1 MGMRR
6 EVLPE
11 WLDELPADDRR
22 AIRSRRD
29 LRLLNIIM
37 RQASL
42 MARALLRHW
51 EQNAAGHVSGQVE
64 PAFGR
69 PLTSSTPKRI
79 LELGAGD
86 GTFMLRLALRL
97 APRWPHV
104 EVMLLDRQAIVSE
117 ETRAAFTALGWR
129 ASIVTSDAF
138 AYLEQGALSDVDIV
152 TANLFLHHFSEEE
165 LKRLFARA
173 APLCRLFAASEPRRS
188 NLALLGSRL
197 SWVIGCNDVT
207 LHDAV
212 ISVRAGFRGAELSA
226 LWPEQAGTILHE
238 GAAGL
243 FSHCFVAGR
252 PIEAKRASP

>member
-104 EVMLLDRQAIVSE
+104 EVM
-117 ETRAAFTALGWR
+117 
-129 ASIVTSDAF
+129 
-138 AYLEQGALSDVDIV
+138 
-152 TANLFLHHFSEEE
+152 
-165 LKRLFARA
+165 KRLFARA

-252 PIEAKRASP
+252 PIEAERASP